1 MFHEAEANTWLVKGI
16 ICAPWQEVSAWLLTK
31 CADSIKI
38 GAYVAL
44 PCGLCHVAAALSA
57 HFA

>member
-16 ICAPWQEVSAWLLTK
+16 ICALWREISALLLTE

-38 GAYVAL
+38 GAYVAVL
-44 PCGLCHVAAALSA
+44 CGLCHVATTLSVW
-57 HFA
+57 FT